1 MFPRFHATTRYEL
14 IEIPVLAGVAG
25 ALNNLTKF
33 NVPDQPQ
40 LRTDQDADIIIQAI
54 ETFDILGISLS
65 PNNNPVASTAVL
77 LQTYLTLYIQG
88 EESVY
93 RVPLNQIKRIN
104 SEGAAVPYQRDLQAF
119 KNIQVDWTKS
129 YFSTPTPY
137 TAGIFPAFSFLLG
150 VHYMKLPPKTM
161 EKIAQ
166 MEYNNFCN
174 IGR

>member
-1 MFPRFHATTRYEL
+1 MYPRFFATSRYEL
-14 IEIPVLAGVAG
+14 LEIPVLAGTAA

-77 LQTYLTLYIQG
+77 LQTYLTLYVQG
-88 EESVY
+88 EESIY

-119 KNIQVDWTKS
+119 RNIQVDWTKS
-129 YFSTPTPY
+129 YFSTPAPY
-137 TAGIFPAFSFLLG
+137 TAGIFAAFSFLL
-150 VHYMKLPPKTM
+150 VIHYMKLPPGTM
-161 EKIAQ
+161 SKIQQAD
-166 MEYNNFCN
+166 YSNYCN
-174 IGR
+174 ITS